1 MVLPIPAFLIRPG
14 FIRAVNGMI
23 LGGVVVGTAYA
34 ALALGEKYIV
44 ALLCMAIFGLLFGG
58 VRGLLL
64 GLILHVPVHLLLHW
78 PVPPQTADF
87 GTILVALIVYLLLVP
102 SGMLTHGFLVKRFI
116 GAGIVAVL
124 VVPAYVTFLVAFPLA
139 PGDGVVQGSLLI
151 LAGIGGTFGF
161 LWGMGALA
169 PGASAHEGPTY
180 WAALEAAQKPRF
192 GLREAIALARK
203 VIPPL
208 IETFRPLIQPIA
220 VAVGVTLGLI
230 FIIFMIVTNPI
241 VPVSRLQTTN
251 EAASAVAVTGDKLIT
266 FIVVV
271 AVVIGAVASLAIG
284 IALLMRYANREVN
297 TAKEMKPE
305 PIKNPPWP
313 LRLADFFISWINDIF
328 SGLRSTFQK

>member
-102 SGMLTHGFLVKRFI
+102 GGMLTHGFLVKRFI

-139 PGDGVVQGSLLI
+139 PGGGIVQGSLLI
-151 LAGIGGTFGF
+151 LSGVGGTFGF

-220 VAVGVTLGLI
+220 VAAGVTLGLI

-266 FIVVV
+266 FIAVI

>member
-14 FIRAVNGMI
+14 FMRAVIGLI
-23 LGGVVVGTAYA
+23 VGGVAVGSAYA

-64 GLILHVPVHLLLHW
+64 GLLLHVPVHLLLHW

-87 GTILVALIVYLLLVP
+87 GTILVALIVYLALVP
-102 SGMLTHGFLVKRFI
+102 GGMLTHGFLIKRFI

-124 VVPAYVTFLVAFPLA
+124 VVPIYVTFLVAFPLA
-139 PGDGVVQGSLLI
+139 PGDGIVQGSLLI
-151 LAGIGGTFGF
+151 LSGIGGTFGF
-161 LWGMGALA
+161 LWGMGAIA

-180 WAALEAAQKPRF
+180 WVAVQTAEQPRF
-192 GLREAIALARK
+192 GVREAIATARK

-208 IETFRPLIQPIA
+208 VETFRPLIQPIA
-220 VAVGVTLGLI
+220 VAVGVTLGLV
-230 FIIFMIVTNPI
+230 FIIFMIATNPI

-251 EAASAVAVTGDKLIT
+251 EAASAVAVTGDKLIA
-266 FIVVV
+266 FIVI
-271 AVVIGAVASLAIG
+271 AVVIIGAVASLAIG
-284 IALLMRYANREVN
+284 LALLMRYANREVN

-305 PIKNPPWP
+305 PIKTPPWP
-313 LRLADFFISWINDIF
+313 LRLADFFIAWINDIF
-328 SGLRSTFQK
+328 RGLRSTFQR